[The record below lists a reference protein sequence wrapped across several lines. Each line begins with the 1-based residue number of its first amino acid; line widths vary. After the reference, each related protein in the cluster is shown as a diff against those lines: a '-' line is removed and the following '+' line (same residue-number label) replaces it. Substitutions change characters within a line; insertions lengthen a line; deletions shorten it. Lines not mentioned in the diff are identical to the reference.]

1 MDLIIFSGQSNMQG
15 QTEGLPSPNAPVNG
29 AWQFLYLT
37 NELIPLK
44 HPVGEDIQIGE
55 ESLLL
60 GAHNGGGSLVP
71 AFCEEYTRV
80 SGREVIAV
88 HAARGSTTIAQWQ
101 PETLRYQALVKKV
114 LAAKKKAAEYQK
126 IDKIYF
132 VWLQGE
138 SDAIAGTSA
147 EEYAQ
152 RLIEY
157 KNTLKED
164 LGIEKFGIIKV
175 GYFYSTSQW
184 HTHISSY
191 QEKKTCDENIMLG
204 QEIAVKCDADF
215 VILTRICTEMSLNP
229 AYINPKA
236 SGHYN
241 NKAMKRIGE
250 EAAKELYRFTKGID
264 KSNR

>member
-15 QTEGLPSPNAPVNG
+15 QTERLPNPNVPVSG

-55 ESLLL
+55 QSLLL

-71 AFCEEYTRV
+71 AFCREYTRA

-88 HAARGSTTIAQWQ
+88 HAAKGATTVAQWQ

-114 LAAKKKAAEYQK
+114 LAAKKRVAEYQK

-138 SDAIAGTSA
+138 SDAIAGTS
-147 EEYAQ
+147 EKEYYNYF
-152 RLIEY
+152 I
-157 KNTLKED
+157 TLKNALKSD
-164 LGIEKFGIIKV
+164 LQVDCFGLIKV
-175 GYFYSTSQW
+175 GYFASQATW
-184 HTHISSY
+184 YEVGTM
-191 QEKKTCDENIMLG
+191 QERVEKDETIMRA
-204 QEIAVKCDADF
+204 QERIIQENGDC
-215 VILTRICTEMSLNP
+215 IMLTRICAKISQENR
-229 AYINPKA
+229 YINPFE

-241 NKAMKRIGE
+241 NIAQEKIGK
-250 EAAKELYRFTKGID
+250 EAAIGLLQKI
-264 KSNR
+264 